1 MKKLLFLITGFIII
15 GQIATAQTMRFNT
28 EQYINEENDTL
39 NYRIAYPDFSESES
53 YPLVIFLHGGGER
66 GNDNKSQLK
75 WGVQNFATDEAMKR
89 YKAIVL
95 APQSPS
101 NARWSNFEGQFS
113 DDREKPL
120 RLADI
125 PSKPLQLTMEVV
137 DQIVENFSVDTSR
150 IYITGMSMG
159 GFGTWDAIAR
169 WPERFAAAV
178 PVCGGGDPATADR
191 IAHIPIWATHGAD
204 DPTVPP
210 EMSREMIRALRET
223 GAKPGYSE
231 YPGVGHFSWLQ
242 TYTDDYLMAWLFNQR
257 KDE

>member
-1 MKKLLFLITGFIII
+1 MKKIFILLVGLIVS
-15 GQIATAQTMRFNT
+15 GQLAIAQTMRFNAQ
-28 EQYINEENDTL
+28 QYVDEEGDTL
-39 NYRIAYPDFSESES
+39 NYRIAFPDFSGSES

-66 GNDNKSQLK
+66 GNDNKVQLK
-75 WGVQNFATDEAMKR
+75 WGVQNFASDEAMMT

-101 NARWSNFEGQFS
+101 DATWSNFKGQF
-113 DDREKPL
+113 DDRDEPL
-120 RLADI
+120 RLAAT
-125 PSKPLQLTMEVV
+125 PSKPLKMTMEVV
-137 DQIVENFSVDTSR
+137 DQLIENVAVDTSR

-178 PVCGGGDPATADR
+178 PVCGGGDPSTAET

-210 EMSREMIRALRET
+210 EMSREMINALREA

-242 TYTDDYLMAWLFNQR
+242 TYTDDYLMAWLFSQR
-257 KDE
+257 KGE

>member
-1 MKKLLFLITGFIII
+1 MKKILILITGLMMATL
-15 GQIATAQTMRFNT
+15 IANAQTMRFNV
-28 EQYINEENDTL
+28 EQYINEKGDTL
-39 NYRIAYPDFSESES
+39 NYRISYPDFSKSER

-66 GNDNKSQLK
+66 GNDNRSQLK
-75 WGVQNFATDEAMKR
+75 WGVQNFVTDKALKS
-89 YKAIVL
+89 YKAIVI

-101 NARWSNFEGQFS
+101 NTRWSNFEGPF
-113 DDREKPL
+113 DDREQPL
-120 RLADI
+120 RLADT
-125 PSKPLQLTMEVV
+125 PSKPLQMTMEVV
-137 DQIVENFSVDTSR
+137 DQIIENFSVDTRR

-178 PVCGGGDPATADR
+178 PVCGGGDPSTAEK

-210 EMSREMIRALRET
+210 EMSREMINALRKA
-223 GAKPGYSE
+223 GAQPGYTE

-242 TYTDDYLMAWLFNQR
+242 TYTDEDIMAWLFNQR
-257 KDE
+257 KEE